1 MGLFDG
7 IKKAFKKVTGAIK
20 KVVKGVAKGVKKV
33 VKGVG
38 KVIKKVGKGV
48 KKLAKNK
55 IVRAALMITAAVM
68 LPGAIAAIGPAFA
81 TTTLAN
87 AAVTGAIMGGGGAL
101 LAGGDLKDVL
111 KGAALGS
118 ATGAAFRGIANK
130 VNQLGAQPTVDSG
143 TTVDSGITFNAP
155 ETIDVSTLPR
165 DALGQV
171 DLNALGTT
179 SVSPQGALS
188 FSEST
193 GLYTDSLGRSFS
205 ADLSG
210 NFTSVGPT
218 FQVTNPLE
226 ISKDLATDA
235 QTVFGQVPSMGEQV
249 AQAKI
254 DVTDSSFRQAAGLPE
269 ITDRTPTYG
278 DRLKD
283 SVKDAFSPENVVNR
297 GLAIGEN
304 LLVGAAQGALAA
316 RMQDGEYVGD
326 PAYAQQEYANQ
337 LEQFQ
342 IAYQDAGINITD
354 AYANMT
360 YGSGDI
366 NAVGSELFRQDTI
379 RIV

>member
-1 MGLFDG
+1 MGFNPFKA
-7 IKKAFKKVTGAIK
+7 IKKVVKKVTGAVK

-130 VNQLGAQPTVDSG
+130 VNQLGAQPAVDAG
-143 TTVDSGITFNAP
+143 TTTVEAATGDVVVGASDDIVLGASEDIVSSQVASPLDVSADISSTVADTAASSQGLIEEMVVYGQPTPAPSVADYATPITVASADLQIDPKPAPIVTEPPSYLERIGTAAKDKITQAVSPESIVNYGSNVLLGAAETAIAQRLQGDPENIGAYGARP
-155 ETIDVSTLPR
+155 ETI
-165 DALGQV
+165 
-171 DLNALGTT
+171 
-179 SVSPQGALS
+179 GA
-188 FSEST
+188 
-193 GLYTDSLGRSFS
+193 SL
-205 ADLSG
+205 
-210 NFTSVGPT
+210 
-218 FQVTNPLE
+218 
-226 ISKDLATDA
+226 
-235 QTVFGQVPSMGEQV
+235 
-249 AQAKI
+249 
-254 DVTDSSFRQAAGLPE
+254 
-269 ITDRTPTYG
+269 
-278 DRLKD
+278 
-283 SVKDAFSPENVVNR
+283 
-297 GLAIGEN
+297 
-304 LLVGAAQGALAA
+304 
-316 RMQDGEYVGD
+316 
-326 PAYAQQEYANQ
+326 

-342 IAYQDAGINITD
+342 VAYQEAGININD
-354 AYANMT
+354 AYKNMT

-366 NAVGSELFRQDTI
+366 NAIQNELFRQETL
-379 RIV
+379 RIA